1 MNATKTG
8 FKIIGLSGSLRHDS
22 TNTALIQLANELR
35 PKDKIAEIEIV
46 SYKDVPL
53 YDGDI
58 EASGIPKTV
67 LDIAEKIRQ
76 ADAVYVS
83 TPEYNYSF
91 SAAIKNIIDWLT
103 RCSPNPLTGKPI
115 AIASVSAGP
124 SGGLRA
130 QYDLRK
136 VFLYSKVHIMDLPE
150 LAISANY
157 LKFSN
162 KVPITTNDE

>member
-8 FKIIGLSGSLRHDS
+8 FKIIGLSGSLRNDS
-22 TNTALIQLANELR
+22 TNTSLIKLASDVR
-35 PKDKIAEIEIV
+35 PKDKIDEIEIV
-46 SYKDVPL
+46 SFKDVPV

-58 EASGIPKTV
+58 EKSGIPKTV
-67 LDIAEKIRQ
+67 LEIAEQIRQ

-83 TPEYNYSF
+83 TPEYNYSY

-103 RCSPNPLTGKPI
+103 RCSPNPFEGKPI

-130 QYDLRK
+130 
-136 VFLYSKVHIMDLPE
+136 
-150 LAISANY
+150 
-157 LKFSN
+157 
-162 KVPITTNDE
+162 